1 MLKFHYMLKKL
12 QLHKEEYVLMQ
23 AISLFSPGESHI
35 CLAWLPLAPPLFSQ
49 ACSHP
54 ISFSQGRGQHSFL
67 CFPQG
72 RFPTD
77 GLAFH
82 SLLSQEGETRS
93 EDGCPLS
100 RPCLGILGSGRW
112 LASHLSPL
120 GWTKPILAPVAFP
133 SPPDRPGVVQ
143 RLVVDQLQEQFA
155 MTLKAYIE
163 FNRPQPAHR

>member
-1 MLKFHYMLKKL
+1 MGEKGRGWIPQFLLSPSSLHPPTGGFQQLLLEPVLKFHYMLKKL

-82 SLLSQEGETRS
+82 SLLSQEGDCSSLLPES
-93 EDGCPLS
+93 EG
-100 RPCLGILGSGRW
+100 
-112 LASHLSPL
+112 
-120 GWTKPILAPVAFP
+120 
-133 SPPDRPGVVQ
+133 
-143 RLVVDQLQEQFA
+143 
-155 MTLKAYIE
+155 
-163 FNRPQPAHR
+163 